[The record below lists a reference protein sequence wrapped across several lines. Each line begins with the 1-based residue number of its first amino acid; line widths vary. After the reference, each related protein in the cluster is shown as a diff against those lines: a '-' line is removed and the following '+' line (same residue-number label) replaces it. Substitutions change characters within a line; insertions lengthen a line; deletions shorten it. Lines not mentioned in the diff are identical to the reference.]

1 MEKLEQSEKQKNKWK
16 NRVSSE
22 IKLAMNVQK
31 RLMPNR
37 DLSNYPIYGLNI
49 PAREISGDFY
59 DFYLHDDLVYFTLSD
74 VSGKGVNAGM
84 VMALSLI
91 HI

>member
-1 MEKLEQSEKQKNKWK
+1 
-16 NRVSSE
+16 
-22 IKLAMNVQK
+22 
-31 RLMPNR
+31 MPNR

-49 PAREISGDFY
+49 PTGNFRRFL

-84 VMALSLI
+84 VMAKAITLFKIFSRLKFN
-91 HI
+91 H